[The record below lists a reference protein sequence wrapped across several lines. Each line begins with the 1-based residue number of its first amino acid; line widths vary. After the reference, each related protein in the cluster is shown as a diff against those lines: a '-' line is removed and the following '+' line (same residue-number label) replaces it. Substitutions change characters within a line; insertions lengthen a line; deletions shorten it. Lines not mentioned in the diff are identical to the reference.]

1 MSTLYQK
8 FTLCTPTPHPQIQ
21 TGIYLILGGP
31 KACQDAEGFFTGGFP
46 ETYIYTN
53 ILNVGTMRWWHC
65 WHEALQKR
73 KQNRKTWTK
82 PQFRSLPS

>member
-46 ETYIYTN
+46 ETYTYTN
-53 ILNVGTMRWWHC
+53 ILNVGSSFWPFHNEKLMLKRFYQQTAC
-65 WHEALQKR
+65 VEAKEV
-73 KQNRKTWTK
+73 
-82 PQFRSLPS
+82 

>member
-31 KACQDAEGFFTGGFP
+31 KACQDAEGF
-46 ETYIYTN
+46 
-53 ILNVGTMRWWHC
+53 LQ
-65 WHEALQKR
+65 EASL
-73 KQNRKTWTK
+73 K
-82 PQFRSLPS
+82 PTLIQTF